1 LEFFSK
7 KINDSNETMV
17 KRKLSGDFNIKMNE
31 ITKEIKKRILYL
43 KDLNEIDKILNS
55 NKFDEIDLRNL
66 YYGRLNDEIESL
78 NNILKKIKNNYPEL
92 MI

>member
-1 LEFFSK
+1 
-7 KINDSNETMV
+7 
-17 KRKLSGDFNIKMNE
+17 MNE
-31 ITKEIKKRILYL
+31 IIKEIKKRILYL
-43 KDLNEIDKILNS
+43 KDLNEIDNILNS

-78 NNILKKIKNNYPEL
+78 NNILKKIKKNYPEL

>member
-1 LEFFSK
+1 
-7 KINDSNETMV
+7 MV
-17 KRKLSGDFNIKMNE
+17 KRKLSRDVNIKMNE

-55 NKFDEIDLRNL
+55 NKFDEIDIRNL
-66 YYGRLNDEIESL
+66 YYGRLNDEVESL
-78 NNILKKIKNNYPEL
+78 NNILKKIKKNYPEL